1 MTAEERI
8 ERLEATVISLQ
19 KKIEALEARTL
30 PQEIKVEADRQKLW
44 DALIAHKTKS
54 DIHGGQTL

>member
-30 PQEIKVEADRQKLW
+30 PQEIKVEADGKKLW
-44 DALIAHKTKS
+44 DVLIACMGDKTK
-54 DIHGGQTL
+54 D